1 MSLRA
6 AASAVEEACG
16 EIFQMAKR
24 VSATELVWL
33 ITEALREELGPHF
46 ATPLAVVSD
55 EKVGWRSVTASP
67 SRNRLNRKVLQK
79 LAQVEERLR
88 REYSLAN

>member
-1 MSLRA
+1 
-6 AASAVEEACG
+6 
-16 EIFQMAKR
+16 MAKR

-46 ATPLAVVSD
+46 AMSLAVVSD
-55 EKVGWRSVTASP
+55 EKVGWRSVIASP
-67 SRNRLNRKVLQK
+67 SRNRLNRQLLQK